1 MTEMM
6 NSAVCLL
13 EQAALN
19 DPGHTGVSD
28 ENGSV
33 TYEEYRGLARAV
45 GSGLLR
51 QGEPRPVVVYLP
63 KGIPA
68 LVSFMGALYAGRPYV
83 PVDAHIPGL
92 RLSKILQS
100 LAPCTVITDTS
111 LAPNLENCGVSGVSV
126 CFYDVLAAE
135 KVDDALI
142 AAALSRVTDVDPIY
156 IMFTSGSTGTPKGVT
171 VSHRG
176 IIDYAEWVVT
186 TFRYDS
192 NTVMANQAP
201 FYFDNSTFDIYGSLR
216 CGAKL
221 ILTPENLFLF
231 PLKLPQFLAENEIT
245 SIFWV
250 PTVMINVA
258 NSGALDQQP
267 LPQLKTA
274 AFCGEVMPNKQLNIW
289 RKHLPHCL
297 FANLYGPTEIT
308 DVCSYYIVDRVF
320 DDADPLPIGKACE
333 NMRLLILTPEEK
345 EAAVGEQGELC
356 VIGSGVALGYWK
368 APELTAKAFVQN
380 PLNDAYRE
388 MMYRTGDLAYRG
400 EDGLIM
406 FLGRKDHQIK
416 HKGNR
421 IELGEIETAAVC
433 VNGVENA
440 CAIFDHDKQEIVLF
454 VETTHRLPLR
464 KFNFELKKY
473 IPQYMLPAKLIPM
486 EKLPHTA
493 NDKIDR
499 VTLGATLGDHQDI
512 GGKDHGHC

>member
-1 MTEMM
+1 MNEMM

-13 EQAALN
+13 DRAALKYPN
-19 DPGHTGVSD
+19 RIAVSD

-33 TYEEYRGLARAV
+33 TYEEYRRLGRAV

-51 QGEPRPVVVYLP
+51 QRRSCPVLVYLH

-68 LVSFMGALYAGRPYV
+68 LVSFMGAMYAGVPYV
-83 PVDAHIPGL
+83 PVDANIPL
-92 RLSKILQS
+92 MRLTKIIDS
-100 LAPCTVITDTS
+100 LAPCTVITDAS
-111 LAPNLENCGVSGVSV
+111 LASNLDGCDMSGAAV
-126 CFYDVLAAE
+126 CLYEDLAAVA
-135 KVDDALI
+135 VDDGLIEKAL
-142 AAALSRVTDVDPIY
+142 LRVTDVDPIY
-156 IMFTSGSTGTPKGVT
+156 IMFTSGSTGNPKGVT
-171 VSHRG
+171 IPHRG

-186 TFRYDS
+186 TFGYDCD
-192 NTVMANQAP
+192 TVMANQAP
-201 FYFDNSTFDIYGSLR
+201 FYFDNSTFDIYGCLR

-221 ILTPENLFLF
+221 VLTPESLFLF

-258 NSGALDQQP
+258 NSGALAQQP
-267 LPQLKTA
+267 LPKLKTA
-274 AFCGEVMPNKQLNIW
+274 AFCGEVMPNKQLNVW
-289 RKHLPHCL
+289 REHLPRCL

-308 DVCSYYIVDRVF
+308 DVCSYYIVDKPF

-333 NMRLLILTPEEK
+333 NMRILILTVEEK

-368 APELTAKAFVQN
+368 APEITAKAFMQN

-388 MMYRTGDLAYRG
+388 IMYRTGDLAYRS

-406 FLGRKDHQIK
+406 FLGRKDNQIK

-421 IELGEIETAAVC
+421 IELGEIETAAMC
-433 VNGVENA
+433 VSGVENS

-454 VETTHRLPLR
+454 VETLGTLPLR
-464 KFNFELKKY
+464 KFNLELKKY

-499 VTLGATLGDHQDI
+499 VTLRTTL
-512 GGKDHGHC
+512 KDS